1 MFTQSV
7 FFQVRKKDHCRWAP
21 GSLCA
26 CMSQHKL
33 VKPLCETLSRQEGE
47 SQPQGKIS
55 FNPQTSYMVALC
67 WEPIQVNGSSQM
79 FLMALDVD
87 VNNIFEYITP
97 FFGRRLCAFLKEIGY
112 KALTIQ
118 EITNIPQSDIVG
130 FDTIQHWFWMW
141 RWMGGVA
148 PDFLSYAPF
157 LFIKN
162 TPKHLP
168 VADKTAKTHWNTAY
182 NTWKHQWSSF
192 LSSLSF

>member
-1 MFTQSV
+1 
-7 FFQVRKKDHCRWAP
+7 
-21 GSLCA
+21 
-26 CMSQHKL
+26 MSQHKL

-130 FDTIQHWFWMW
+130 FDTIQHWF
-141 RWMGGVA
+141 
-148 PDFLSYAPF
+148 
-157 LFIKN
+157 
-162 TPKHLP
+162 
-168 VADKTAKTHWNTAY
+168 
-182 NTWKHQWSSF
+182 
-192 LSSLSF
+192 